1 MTEED
6 RRSPGE
12 PRRRAPWWAAFRRRT
27 TRALLVAG
35 LLTLAP
41 LPPLESLAAVDPDLP
56 RLAIEAP
63 PELATAANR
72 IRALDPRRLASVLR
86 ITGLESP
93 GEPIRV
99 ILAPEGSDAARS
111 APPWVSGWA
120 YGSLGTVV
128 LLPERTPSYPDSSL
142 EELLRHEIAHVLIA
156 RAAGGREVPRWF
168 NEGLAMAAAEVWSL
182 EDRSRVTLASLAGGA
197 PPLAELDRLFAGD
210 RGDVARAYALSGA
223 FVQDMLRAYGSAAPA
238 GVLSRLAIG
247 QPFEEAFVRSTGW
260 TLERAEEAFRRRW
273 SIWYRWVPVFSSSLT
288 LWLAITLLALWAGR
302 RRRARAA
309 ALEAQWEE
317 EERRLYGPPPD
328 ETVN

>member
-1 MTEED
+1 M
-6 RRSPGE
+6 
-12 PRRRAPWWAAFRRRT
+12 
-27 TRALLVAG
+27 TRAAVLLA
-35 LLTLAP
+35 LAILAP
-41 LPPLESLAAVDPDLP
+41 LTSRSASEPPLPE
-56 RLAIEAP
+56 LAIEAP
-63 PELATAANR
+63 AELEPAASR
-72 IRALDPRRLASVLR
+72 IRALDPRRLASIVR
-86 ITGLESP
+86 ITGVESA

-99 ILAPEGSDAARS
+99 ILAPEDSDAARS

-182 EDRSRVTLASLAGGA
+182 DDRSRVTLASLAGGA
-197 PPLAELDRLFAGD
+197 TPLAELDRLFGGD
-210 RGDVARAYALSGA
+210 RGEVARAYALSGA
-223 FVQDMLRAYGSAAPA
+223 FVQDMLRAYGPAAPA
-238 GVLSRLAIG
+238 GILSRLAIG
-247 QPFEEAFVRSTGW
+247 QPFDEAFVRSTGW

-273 SIWYRWVPVFSSSLT
+273 SIWYRWVPALSSSLT

-317 EERRLYGPPPD
+317 EERRLYGPSPPD
-328 ETVN
+328 ETIH